1 MKLGYEQGLE
11 HFTVGEFRQACRTLG
26 RTILD
31 HPDDGP
37 SIILLSRAVACLVQT
52 PDPFDPVMV
61 LPGK

>member
-1 MKLGYEQGLE
+1 MNLGYEQGLE

-37 SIILLSRAVACLVQT
+37 
-52 PDPFDPVMV
+52 
-61 LPGK
+61 